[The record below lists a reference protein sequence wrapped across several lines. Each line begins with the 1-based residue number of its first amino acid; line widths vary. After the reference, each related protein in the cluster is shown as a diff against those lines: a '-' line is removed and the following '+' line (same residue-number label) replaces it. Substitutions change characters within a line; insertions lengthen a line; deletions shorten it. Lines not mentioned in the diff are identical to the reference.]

1 MSALTI
7 VPFFDEQTFTVT
19 YIVADNQNKQCAII
33 DSVLDFDLH
42 SASSSTVS
50 ADNIIAYIT
59 KHQWQCQW
67 ILETH
72 AHADHLTAAPYLQ
85 KKLGGK
91 IVIGGEII
99 QVQKIFKN
107 VFNFEAS
114 FKANGEQFDK
124 LIDENDR
131 LSLGNFT
138 IEVIHTPGHTPAC
151 VTYLIDD
158 AAFIGDTLFMPDFGT
173 ARCDFPGGDAATLY
187 QSIQKIYALPEDT
200 RLFTGHD
207 YKSPNR
213 DYFAWESTV
222 AEQKTHNIHINEKIS
237 QNEFVHL
244 RNERD
249 STLAVPKL
257 ILPSVQVNIRAGHLP
272 PAEDNGI
279 HYLKLPINA
288 LGK

>member
-19 YIVADNQNKQCAII
+19 YLVADNKNKQCAII

-42 SASSSTVS
+42 SATTSTTS
-50 ADNIIAYIT
+50 ADKVIAHI
-59 KHQWQCQW
+59 KEKQWQCQW

-91 IVIGGEII
+91 IVIGGHIVE
-99 QVQKIFKN
+99 VQKIFKS
-107 VFNFEAS
+107 VFNFENS
-114 FKANGEQFDK
+114 FKTNGEQFDQ
-124 LIDENDR
+124 LIDENDN
-131 LSLGNFT
+131 LTLGDFT
-138 IEVIHTPGHTPAC
+138 INIMHTPGHTPAC

-158 AAFIGDTLFMPDFGT
+158 AAFIGDTLFMPDYGT

-187 QSIQKIYALPEDT
+187 QSIQKIYTLPDNT

-207 YKSPNR
+207 YKSPTR
-213 DYFAWESTV
+213 DHFAWESTV
-222 AEQKTHNIHINEKIS
+222 ADQKANNIHINEKVS
-237 QNEFVHL
+237 QEEFVRF

-272 PAEDNGI
+272 PAEDNGT
-279 HYLKLPINA
+279 HYLKLPINV

>member
-1 MSALTI
+1 MSNLAI
-7 VPFFDEQTFTVT
+7 VPFFDKQTFTST
-19 YIVADNQNKQCAII
+19 YLVADSKNKQCAII

-42 SASSSTVS
+42 SATTSTTS
-50 ADNIIAYIT
+50 ADKIIAYI
-59 KHQWQCQW
+59 KDKQWQCQW

-91 IVIGGEII
+91 IVIGGHIVE
-99 QVQKIFKN
+99 VQKIFKS
-107 VFNFEAS
+107 VFNFENS
-114 FKANGEQFDK
+114 FKTNGEQFDQ
-124 LIDENDR
+124 LIDEND
-131 LSLGNFT
+131 SLALGDFT
-138 IEVIHTPGHTPAC
+138 INIMHTPGHTPAC

-158 AAFIGDTLFMPDFGT
+158 VAFIGDTLFMPDYGT

-187 QSIQKIYALPEDT
+187 QSIQKIYALPDNT

-207 YKSPNR
+207 YKSPTR
-213 DYFAWESTV
+213 DHFAWESTV
-222 AEQKTHNIHINEKIS
+222 AEQKANNIHINEKVS
-237 QNEFVHL
+237 QEEFVRF

-257 ILPSVQVNIRAGHLP
+257 ILPSVQVNIRAGYLP
-272 PAEDNGI
+272 PAEDNGT
-279 HYLKLPINA
+279 HYLKLPINV